1 MCLYYLF
8 IIILMNLLFNHGGV
22 MTEND
27 KHIQGWTLVGLRYET
42 LCDLFF
48 ISWEGSTSTS
58 GSYSKHIR
66 TISLDDVGVGSRV
79 GNNGTTIVHSSNI
92 LPVVP
97 YQPPTT
103 LDSRCRGGRQ
113 KDSRRHNERNI
124 EDGLQSRGTA
134 RKSSERL
141 LLRDDGTIPN
151 NNTIPLFYLFTTPTP
166 TIPYH
171 LHPMNN
177 DDDGNNGRKRRGVSG
192 GELAA
197 RETTDDDYGII
208 LEAIDEIRM
217 IPSSSKGNGNNNY
230 ISPSSL
236 SKVLLRHCP
245 FGADVV
251 DDDDHNNVMANVNTN
266 EKNKVYYNDYD
277 YYTYSTNNEAT
288 ATVPTI
294 TTRNKNNK
302 KKNTRGWW
310 C

>member
-1 MCLYYLF
+1 
-8 IIILMNLLFNHGGV
+8 

-48 ISWEGSTSTS
+48 ISWEGSISTS
-58 GSYSKHIR
+58 GSYSKHIL

-92 LPVVP
+92 LSVVP
-97 YQPPTT
+97 YQPPNT
-103 LDSRCRGGRQ
+103 LGSRCRGGRQ

-134 RKSSERL
+134 RRSRERL

-151 NNTIPLFYLFTTPTP
+151 NNTIPSSYLFTTPTP

-217 IPSSSKGNGNNNY
+217 IRSSSKGNGNNNY

-236 SKVLLRHCP
+236 SLK
-245 FGADVV
+245 
-251 DDDDHNNVMANVNTN
+251 
-266 EKNKVYYNDYD
+266 YYYVTVHLGQMSSSSSTTSTSWPMSILMRRIR
-277 YYTYSTNNEAT
+277 YTTT
-288 ATVPTI
+288 TTI
-294 TTRNKNNK
+294 TTPTPLTTKQQQRFPPSPPEIRTRRK
-302 KKNTRGWW
+302 KYWGWW